1 MKVYRGYASQ
11 SGYGLGNTL
20 RALIRTA
27 VPIVAPIAKNA
38 GKQLL
43 MAGVK
48 KIESKMKKKPKVR
61 KQIVPGKISRKRK
74 RGKPRDIFK

>member
-11 SGYGLGNTL
+11 AGYGLGNTL
-20 RALIRTA
+20 RAIIRSA
-27 VPIVAPIAKNA
+27 IPIVAPIAKNA

-48 KIESKMKKKPKVR
+48 KIENTMKRKKR
-61 KQIVPGKISRKRK
+61 KQIVPGKINRKRK